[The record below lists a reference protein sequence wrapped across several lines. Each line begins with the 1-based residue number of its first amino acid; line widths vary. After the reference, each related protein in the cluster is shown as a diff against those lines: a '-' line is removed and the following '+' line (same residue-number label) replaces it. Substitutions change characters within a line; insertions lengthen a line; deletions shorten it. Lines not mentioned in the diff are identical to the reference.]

1 MAWVAH
7 VSNESGSMT
16 QSEMEQNAT
25 EIYNQLRG
33 YGWTLNAICAV
44 LGNMQQESYLN
55 PAQWQIGYDIGSQSA
70 GYGLVQ
76 FTPSTK
82 YTNWANEQ
90 GYDITDGEHQVYAI
104 DTQPWGTEYIPTSD
118 FPLSYSE
125 FKVSDKDLDY
135 LTEAFLRNYER
146 AGVSALESRQQYA
159 NDWYKFLSGEEPP
172 TPDPPEPTP
181 TKKKKSMPLYFYPC
195 VRYC

>member
-1 MAWVAH
+1 MTWVAH
-7 VSNESGSMT
+7 VSNKSGSMT

-44 LGNMQQESYLN
+44 LGNMQHESYLN

-90 GYDITDGEHQVYAI
+90 GYDITVGEHQVYAI
-104 DTQPWGTEYIPTSD
+104 DTQPWGTEYIPTRS

-146 AGVSALESRQQYA
+146 AGVEALNDRLQYA
-159 NDWYKFLSGEEPP
+159 SEWYEYFNGTPVPP
-172 TPDPPEPTP
+172 TPPTP
-181 TKKKKSMPLYFYPC
+181 PTPRKCKTMPIYMMLRKY
-195 VRYC
+195 

>member
-1 MAWVAH
+1 MSWVAH
-7 VSNESGSMT
+7 VSNKSGSMT

-25 EIYNQLRG
+25 EIYNQLMG

-44 LGNMQQESYLN
+44 LGNMQHESYLN

-82 YTNWANEQ
+82 YTDWANEQ

-104 DTQPWGTEYIPTSD
+104 DAQPWGTEYIPTNS

-159 NDWYKFLSGEEPP
+159 NNWYKFLSGEEPP
-172 TPDPPEPTP
+172 TPDPPTP
-181 TKKKKSMPLYFYPC
+181 IKKKKSMPLYFYPC